1 MTIHLGGAMRRS
13 KSPYGC
19 GGWTG
24 GWVGGELRIF
34 LDKTV
39 GSLKEE
45 AISPN
50 PGDIV
55 RCRLAHVISPKG
67 SGLIS

>member
-1 MTIHLGGAMRRS
+1 MWGLDRRLGG
-13 KSPYGC
+13 
-19 GGWTG
+19 GGAENFL
-24 GWVGGELRIF
+24 GETTQ
-34 LDKTV
+34 DKTV